1 MVSWMGAL
9 MNAAEM
15 SRLMTSHC
23 LKMDFRRSVLN
34 DVGDG
39 VAAKVS
45 TAGLLMVWLN
55 AFATNLAFNDGPC
68 CDGLSLMTHL
78 VLMTFL
84 SSSGGKVD
92 ESMASNKSLL

>member
-15 SRLMTSHC
+15 PKLMTSHC
-23 LKMDFRRSVLN
+23 LKMDFRSNVLI

-45 TAGLLMVWLN
+45 TAGFLMVWLKPL
-55 AFATNLAFNDGPC
+55 ATNLAVSMMSLVDLVC
-68 CDGLSLMTHL
+68 C
-78 VLMTFL
+78 
-84 SSSGGKVD
+84 
-92 ESMASNKSLL
+92 